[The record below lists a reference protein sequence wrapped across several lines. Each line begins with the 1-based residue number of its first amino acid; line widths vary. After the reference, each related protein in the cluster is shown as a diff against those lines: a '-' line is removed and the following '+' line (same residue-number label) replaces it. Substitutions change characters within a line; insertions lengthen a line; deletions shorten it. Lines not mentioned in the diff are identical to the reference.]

1 MIDYTPRLKSMRMK
15 KIKNLHKVP
24 RYSRDL
30 RVSQEGIVS
39 ICFTMTPSKENFRR
53 IQLIRDTYR
62 RFKKTVTRN
71 LQTKE
76 AIRY

>member
-1 MIDYTPRLKSMRMK
+1 MIDYTPRLKSMSMK
-15 KIKNLHKVP
+15 RIKNLHILP

-30 RVSQEGIVS
+30 RVSQEGIVL

-71 LQTKE
+71 LQAKE
-76 AIRY
+76 AISY